1 MFKKLLPAMVAFA
14 LVATA
19 CGNHEGGDEAT
30 PEENA
35 GSMEQTTEPME
46 ETTPAEEETAP
57 MEETSMEEG
66 AEGEMEH
73 SEEAHH

>member
-1 MFKKLLPAMVAFA
+1 MVAFA
-14 LVATA
+14 LIATA

-35 GSMEQTTEPME
+35 GSVQEATESVE
-46 ETTPAEEETAP
+46 EAAPAEEAAP
-57 MEETSMEEG
+57 MEETSSEEG